1 MTFANPDAFLLLL
14 LLAPLALAKL
24 VGDRTARRRL
34 QRLAGPQLLPQLSRG
49 GWRGRGAMIF
59 FFEAAAL
66 AFLITALARPQWGFT
81 EREVKGNGRS
91 LIVAIDTSRSMLAT
105 DLTPDRLTRAKL
117 AAQDLVTALP
127 GDKIGLIAFA
137 GRAFLQAPL
146 TTDHEALLE
155 ALSQFD
161 TELIPRGGSNLSEAI
176 ELATEI
182 FDKADSAN
190 HALIMMSDGD
200 ELEGKAVEAARK
212 ALGKN
217 VMIVSVGVGT
227 QEGSLLPD
235 DNPRNRSGYLRDAS
249 GKPVRSKLESGV
261 LESIARETNGLYLNL
276 SGASVL
282 KERVDVILNKLDRSK
297 TAALKDTRQAIDRY
311 QWALV
316 PALLCLAIAWLLR
329 LGRRLGGAARL
340 GTSSTGALS
349 VSGAT
354 GATAVVAI
362 AVAGALLGWSASP
375 AQGGV
380 LTPSREDRGPSPW
393 QSYEKAETVTQVPGE
408 LTDEQRAL
416 KSEVYEAVAEK
427 FDQALAD
434 QPSRT
439 RAAELE
445 FGRGASLFRAE
456 DHDAAIEAFGKALTS
471 PQTTL
476 QTEAAYNLGN
486 ALAGK
491 AKDLPK
497 QKNRLK
503 AMIALVEEAI
513 RHYDE
518 ALTVNPNHE
527 NARINRDRLNEY
539 LPKLKEERQRRIEQ
553 GKQKKKQK
561 GEQKGEEEG
570 EKNDGQQ
577 GQKGEQPGAEG
588 NQGPPGKGEESEEE
602 TDEEG
607 EGEGEQP
614 GENGEGGSEGEGEK
628 GENGEQPGD
637 QPGQGDQPGNEDGPG
652 PSDRDQA
659 APEGNDQERRG
670 EQEGE
675 GPLGAK
681 GGTPGDSQ
689 KGDSSKSDTPGQE
702 AADGKRNPETGF
714 SRNEARA
721 LLRAL
726 SDEDYVR
733 PLTDEAM
740 PEGTYKNW

>member
-1 MTFANPDAFLLLL
+1 
-14 LLAPLALAKL
+14 
-24 VGDRTARRRL
+24 
-34 QRLAGPQLLPQLSRG
+34 
-49 GWRGRGAMIF
+49 MIF

-66 AFLITALARPQWGFT
+66 AFLITTLARPQWGFT

-190 HALIMMSDGD
+190 HALIMLSDGD

-212 ALGKN
+212 ALEKN

-316 PALLCLAIAWLLR
+316 PALLCLMAAWLLR
-329 LGRRLGGAARL
+329 LGRRLGATARL
-340 GTSSTGALS
+340 GTSSTSPPPATVAPAAAMAL
-349 VSGAT
+349 AT
-354 GATAVVAI
+354 T
-362 AVAGALLGWSASP
+362 LLGWSASP

-380 LTPSREDRGPSPW
+380 LTPGPEDRGPSPW
-393 QSYEKAETVTQVPGE
+393 QSFEKAETVTRVPGE

-476 QTEAAYNLGN
+476 QAEAAYNLGN

-518 ALTVNPNHE
+518 TLAVNPSHE

-561 GEQKGEEEG
+561 GDQKGEEEG
-570 EKNDGQQ
+570 EKNEGQQ
-577 GQKGEQPGAEG
+577 GQQGEQQGAEG

-628 GENGEQPGD
+628 GENGDQPGD
-637 QPGQGDQPGNEDGPG
+637 QPGQGDQPGDDGGPG
-652 PSDRDQA
+652 PSDREQA

>member
-24 VGDRTARRRL
+24 AGDRTARRRL
-34 QRLAGPQLLPQLSRG
+34 QRLAGPHLLPQLSRG
-49 GWRGRGAMIF
+49 GWRGRGTMIF
-59 FFEAAAL
+59 VFEAAAL
-66 AFLITALARPQWGFT
+66 AFLITTLARPQWGFT

-190 HALIMMSDGD
+190 HALIMLSDGD

-212 ALGKN
+212 ALEKN

-316 PALLCLAIAWLLR
+316 PALLCLAAAWLLR
-329 LGRRLGGAARL
+329 LGRRLGATARV
-340 GTSSTGALS
+340 GTSSTSPLP
-349 VSGAT
+349 AT
-354 GATAVVAI
+354 VAPAVAI
-362 AVAGALLGWSASP
+362 ALAATLLGWSASP

-380 LTPSREDRGPSPW
+380 LTPGPEDRGPSPW
-393 QSYEKAETVTQVPGE
+393 QSFEKAETVTQAPGE

-476 QTEAAYNLGN
+476 QAEAAYNLGN

-518 ALTVNPNHE
+518 TLAVNPSHE

-570 EKNDGQQ
+570 EKNEGQQ
-577 GQKGEQPGAEG
+577 GQEGEQQGAEG

-614 GENGEGGSEGEGEK
+614 GEKGEGGSEGEGEK
-628 GENGEQPGD
+628 GENGDQPGD
-637 QPGQGDQPGNEDGPG
+637 QQGQGDQPGDDGGPG
-652 PSDRDQA
+652 PSDREQA

-681 GGTPGDSQ
+681 GGTPGDSE
-689 KGDSSKSDTPGQE
+689 KGDSSKSESPGQE